1 VKPRKSISMLFAVLL
16 IALAVVARAADVRME
31 PSVNTFSSTKWLK
44 EKASIENDVIQ
55 TTFALKHNKAA
66 LADFERTLLEISNPK
81 SANYGK
87 WLSVSNAIF
96 RRPDFC
102 FTGLA
107 FIHLFSATRSRLASP
122 LLLPASRPWLTTLLL
137 SVTFPLTFSTL
148 NMCEFSVL
156 FKVFPPRT
164 SA

>member
-1 VKPRKSISMLFAVLL
+1 VLPLVTTAPQDIVRTPAFLPRATDWRERSTFVVKPRKSISMLFAVLL

-66 LADFERTLLEISNPK
+66 LADFERTLLDISNPK

-87 WLSVSNAIF
+87 WLSVCYALF
-96 RRPDFC
+96 RRSDFALLDLNLS
-102 FTGLA
+102 T
-107 FIHLFSATRSRLASP
+107 RLARRDQGSH
-122 LLLPASRPWLTTLLL
+122 RP
-137 SVTFPLTFSTL
+137 
-148 NMCEFSVL
+148 CCCQHQD
-156 FKVFPPRT
+156 RG
-164 SA
+164 